1 MVVFYPLLCYTMKR
15 CKRSYSASSKI
26 NTVCSRPSTR
36 KKNTKGV
43 TVMRDKKVVFI
54 TQAAMIAAIYVVVT
68 VVFSAFS
75 FGEVQVRISEALTV
89 LPMFT
94 PAAIPGLFIGCILGN
109 TLGGAIVVDVVFG
122 SLATLIG
129 AVGSY
134 LLRKHKFLVPLPP
147 IVMNVLIVPFVLKY
161 GYGVPLPIPFMMG
174 TVGIG
179 EVISCGILGYALIF
193 ALEKVKYVI
202 FRETSVS

>member
-1 MVVFYPLLCYTMKR
+1 
-15 CKRSYSASSKI
+15 
-26 NTVCSRPSTR
+26 
-36 KKNTKGV
+36 
-43 TVMRDKKVVFI
+43 MRDKKVVFI

-109 TLGGAIVVDVVFG
+109 TLGGAIVVDVIFG

-129 AVGSY
+129 AVGSWM
-134 LLRKHKFLVPLPP
+134 LRKHKFLVPLPP
-147 IVMNVLIVPFVLKY
+147 ILMNVLIVPFVLKY
-161 GYGVPLPIPFMMG
+161 GYGVALPIPFMMG

-179 EVISCGILGYALIF
+179 EVISCGVLGYALIF
-193 ALEKVKYVI
+193 ALEKVKHVI
-202 FRETSVS
+202 FKETLVS